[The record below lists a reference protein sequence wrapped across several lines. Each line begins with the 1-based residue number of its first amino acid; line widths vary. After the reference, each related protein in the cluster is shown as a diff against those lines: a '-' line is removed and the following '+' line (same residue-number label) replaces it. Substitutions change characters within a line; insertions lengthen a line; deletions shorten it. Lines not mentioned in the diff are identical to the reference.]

1 MLWSLENYVD
11 LFCKEIYM
19 KINCDEFFI
28 RTLELKES
36 RLDKN

>member
-19 KINCDEFFI
+19 KISVMNLHVDI
-28 RTLELKES
+28 RA
-36 RLDKN
+36 

>member
-19 KINCDEFFI
+19 KINAMNF
-28 RTLELKES
+28 LLGHYS
-36 RLDKN
+36 